1 MTNNLSLLK
10 VAVDSKEEVSTFIVT
25 IVRDLMVSMKE
36 RSAKRKRQNPSPR
49 AGP

>member
-1 MTNNLSLLK
+1 MTNKMSSLK
-10 VAVDSKEEVSTFIVT
+10 VSVETKEEVSTFAVT

-36 RSAKRKRQNPSPR
+36 RTAKRKRQNPSPR